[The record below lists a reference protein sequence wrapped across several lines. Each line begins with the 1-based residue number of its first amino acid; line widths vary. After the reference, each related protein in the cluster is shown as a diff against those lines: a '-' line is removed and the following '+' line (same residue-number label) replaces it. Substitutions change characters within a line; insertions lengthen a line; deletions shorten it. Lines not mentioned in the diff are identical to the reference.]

1 MHYLWQW
8 EISKIRDIT
17 EISTD
22 MCSTGKKG
30 TNMLSWKF
38 IIFFIYRAKPKQQQ
52 LKQQQQL
59 QQLQQQQLPQ
69 QLQQQQ
75 QLVEN
80 EESPECRIINLQLLR
95 GHIEEVTKHVAT
107 CSACQRIAQ
116 SSDESFNALTMI
128 SEKGREG
135 LASIIGCK
143 FTGCGYELFF
153 STSTKTKGLTRNMFW
168 TNNLAAVWGQM
179 TTGGGFNTLEESLSV
194 LNILV
199 MTKRS
204 FMHTEQII
212 GKLWW
217 SILEGSM
224 KAAGREERQIAINKQ
239 LYHRTE

>member
-1 MHYLWQW
+1 
-8 EISKIRDIT
+8 
-17 EISTD
+17 
-22 MCSTGKKG
+22 
-30 TNMLSWKF
+30 
-38 IIFFIYRAKPKQQQ
+38 
-52 LKQQQQL
+52 
-59 QQLQQQQLPQ
+59 
-69 QLQQQQ
+69 
-75 QLVEN
+75 
-80 EESPECRIINLQLLR
+80 
-95 GHIEEVTKHVAT
+95 
-107 CSACQRIAQ
+107 
-116 SSDESFNALTMI
+116 
-128 SEKGREG
+128 
-135 LASIIGCK
+135 
-143 FTGCGYELFF
+143 
-153 STSTKTKGLTRNMFW
+153 MFW